1 MLRWTASLAFAAQA
15 NDAIEAGMDELED
28 VARQRATDSSDTLLI
43 FLLKA
48 RRPEK
53 YRERHV
59 VEGGGDKPI
68 EITVTRRIVRHGE

>member
-1 MLRWTASLAFAAQA
+1 M
-15 NDAIEAGMDELED
+15 
-28 VARQRATDSSDTLLI
+28 ARQRATGGSDTLLI

-68 EITVTRRIVRHGE
+68 GITVTRRIVRPGE